1 MYEVVFGNWAKLP
14 ASPPL
19 VETLSAVTLRPA
31 TQIAPASSTQL
42 LTAVC
47 EASAVLSMQVDATD
61 SWSSS
66 SPSSTAT
73 LTVEPSDPTDIE
85 LTAFHQNLS
94 QPLKTCAR
102 PNT

>member
-19 VETLSAVTLRPA
+19 VDTLSVVTLRPA
-31 TQIAPASSTQL
+31 TQIAPASSTQA
-42 LTAVC
+42 LTVVW
-47 EASAVLSMQVDATD
+47 EASAVLSMQLVGAD
-61 SWSSS
+61 SWS

-73 LTVEPSDPTDIE
+73 LIVEPSDPTDIE

-94 QPLKTCAR
+94 
-102 PNT
+102 